1 MASSGP
7 WTQENEKGGITIGV
21 TDYGVEMFGGDDW
34 EWSASFDKE
43 NTDIL
48 ISNLRKDFD
57 EEMPLREILII
68 LFGDNFST
76 NDFVNYCD
84 SLKLKYEIRRACV

>member
-7 WTQENEKGGITIGV
+7 WTEENGKGGITIGV
-21 TDYGVEMFGGDDW
+21 TDYGVEAFGGDDW

-43 NTDIL
+43 NSEVL

-57 EEMPLREILII
+57 EDMPLREILAI
-68 LFGDNFST
+68 LFGEHFST
-76 NDFVNYCD
+76 SDFTNYCD
-84 SLKLKYEIRRACV
+84 SLNLKYEIRRACV